1 MESALCAYI
10 AKEQDKAL
18 RRDFGAQEIDRN
30 LLQEECSRM
39 KTQMEEV
46 ETIMKETLEFI
57 DKLQVD
63 LVKANNSKFI
73 LENRAKMAEEQL
85 AMLQCQ
91 VQKL

>member
-1 MESALCAYI
+1 MDSALCAYI
-10 AKEQDKAL
+10 AKERDKAL
-18 RRDFGAQEIDRN
+18 RRDFGVQEIDRN

-39 KTQMEEV
+39 KTQVEEV

-73 LENRAKMAEEQL
+73 LKNRAKMAEEQL
-85 AMLQCQ
+85 AML
-91 VQKL
+91 